1 MFYHLPCITVIKQ
14 HNLILHS
21 HNFQAF
27 ESQNE
32 VKKKVTQS
40 GSDQSS
46 PDEPEASPV
55 HTKSKEEEKESH
67 QEGASS
73 SDNGVFDA
81 NKEEKLQRLPKNTL
95 GKTRSA
101 GLVEVSNTD
110 SDGSPEFKGVKNR
123 PLRALS
129 EKSPGILENFN
140 KPDKEDSQQTES
152 KANDYLL

>member
-1 MFYHLPCITVIKQ
+1 M
-14 HNLILHS
+14 
-21 HNFQAF
+21 A
-27 ESQNE
+27 
-32 VKKKVTQS
+32 QS

-46 PDEPEASPV
+46 PDEPDASPT
-55 HTKSKEEEKESH
+55 HAASKEGEKESQH
-67 QEGASS
+67 EGASS

-81 NKEEKLQRLPKNTL
+81 NKEEKLQRLPKHTL

-152 KANDYLL
+152 EKISYLYNSKQSTVFTCES